1 MRNQRL
7 YWYSQRKNTLTSIVE
22 NINPFIQV
30 SSVKMNYKE
39 LFNER
44 SVANA
49 MKRTL
54 RSAKYTGIGI
64 QNFHEIDGSQLVR
77 HHRNEDNFFKDVAA
91 CVIGAPQELHRKT
104 SAKYGT
110 ICYHLYR
117 NKNQVMQGLFE
128 GWFFFLFFYIYL
140 PSVSLLTWKNLLLAP
155 RSLFPWGKKH
165 LLALIKYISTAIND
179 IFSGINHWEFENFAE
194 NYLNLKEV
202 KNFKSRFLSSPIVKW
217 SFFNDFFI
225 VFLNLSSQLT
235 KKYLAVC
242 FNCRWIFVQIYISEC
257 YS

>member
-1 MRNQRL
+1 MRILHASFKFDAGTFMRNQRL

-54 RSAKYTGIGI
+54 RSAKYAEIGI

-128 GWFFFLFFYIYL
+128 GWFFF
-140 PSVSLLTWKNLLLAP
+140 
-155 RSLFPWGKKH
+155 H
-165 LLALIKYISTAIND
+165 
-179 IFSGINHWEFENFAE
+179 FS
-194 NYLNLKEV
+194 
-202 KNFKSRFLSSPIVKW
+202 
-217 SFFNDFFI
+217 
-225 VFLNLSSQLT
+225 
-235 KKYLAVC
+235 
-242 FNCRWIFVQIYISEC
+242 IYICHPFRSWHGKICFLPQEV
-257 YS
+257 YSHEARNIFLR